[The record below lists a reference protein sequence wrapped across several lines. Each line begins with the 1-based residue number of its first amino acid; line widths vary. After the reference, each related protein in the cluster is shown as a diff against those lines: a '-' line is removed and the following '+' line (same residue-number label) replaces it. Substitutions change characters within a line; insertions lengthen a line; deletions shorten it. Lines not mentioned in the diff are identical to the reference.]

1 MLDLERQK
9 WFFGTVVV
17 KRHLFVCYSHS
28 DLLVAKALVRQL
40 ESRGFICWAAFRD
53 LTPGQPPL
61 QSFHRALQQS
71 QAALFIQSPAAE
83 NSSEIFRQLEWL
95 VVNDRPCFVLFLGSA
110 SEVGP
115 FDSLLKRAVR
125 YGLPTRPT
133 VSCWNQLADI
143 LLRNQIPAER
153 EAEVPRLAS
162 KTLRRIFSGPAFAA
176 LLAALL
182 FVAVGLWFVFEKFR
196 EQADRKV
203 VPYSKIMEQTR
214 ELQRVLNKE
223 STVQITPPS
232 IELAPQLQNSMGMKF
247 ALIPSGSFTRRSA
260 LNPTENYTIT
270 LTKPFYLGV
279 TEVTQKQ
286 FKDLMGVN
294 ASFHPGDLLPVDA
307 VTWYQAVEFCERL
320 NALSA
325 EIRAG
330 RVYRLPTEA
339 EWEFAARAGSGH
351 RFFFGENPDGLEQ
364 FEWFSTNSKGT
375 INAVGVKLPN
385 PWGLYD
391 MLGNVHEWCS
401 DWLAEYPAEGLI
413 DPAGPKNGE
422 AKVQRGGAYYEE
434 YHRSDANWRSFCKP
448 NVPHGGIRVVC
459 EIVEKATTAESP
471 EFKK

>member
-1 MLDLERQK
+1 M
-9 WFFGTVVV
+9 
-17 KRHLFVCYSHS
+17 KRHLFVCYSHP
-28 DLLVAKALVRQL
+28 DLSVAKALVRQL

-83 NSSEIFRQLEWL
+83 NSSEIIRQLEWL
-95 VVNDRPCFVLFLGSA
+95 VVNDRPCFVLSLGSA

-115 FDSLLKRAVR
+115 FDSLLKQAVR
-125 YGLPTRPT
+125 YGLPMKPT
-133 VSCWNQLADI
+133 VACWDQLADI

-162 KTLRRIFSGPAFAA
+162 NTLRRIFSGPAFAA

-223 STVQITPPS
+223 STVQVTPPS
-232 IELAPQLQNSMGMKF
+232 IELAPQLQNSIGMKF

-260 LNPTENYTIT
+260 LKPTENYTIT

-286 FKDLMGVN
+286 FKDLMGISASVN
-294 ASFHPGDLLPVDA
+294 LGDLLPVDN

-320 NALSA
+320 NALPA

-351 RFFFGENPDGLEQ
+351 RFFFGENPAGLDQ
-364 FEWFSTNSKGT
+364 FAWYIATSKEKT
-375 INAVGVKLPN
+375 NAVGLKLPN

-391 MLGNVHEWCS
+391 VLGNVDEWCS

-413 DPAGPKNGE
+413 DPTGPKNGQY
-422 AKVQRGGAYYEE
+422 KVLRGGTYFMEYYGVDVL
-434 YHRSDANWRSFCKP
+434 YRGFCNP
-448 NVPHGGIRVVC
+448 TDLHGGIRVVC
-459 EIVEKATTAESP
+459 ELAAKAPPARSQKSEK
-471 EFKK
+471 